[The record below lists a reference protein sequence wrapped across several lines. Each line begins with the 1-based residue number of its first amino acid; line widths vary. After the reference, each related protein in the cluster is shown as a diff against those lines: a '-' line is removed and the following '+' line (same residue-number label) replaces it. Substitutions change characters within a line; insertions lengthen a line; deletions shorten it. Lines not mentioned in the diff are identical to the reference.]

1 MRKKGLV
8 ERIVMREPAS
18 EDFSQSKL
26 PENRRK
32 LFSYMLKNK
41 FSKIYI
47 NHLLTS
53 LFFLP
58 LIIWGVLT
66 LSLSDWI
73 FSLDPREGITHF
85 VEYWFTV
92 YVTAIP
98 MWALAFFGLS
108 GGLNV
113 IRKLAWSDPV
123 IIKTDFLAGIKSSGR
138 QMALVGLLWGVAY
151 AIMRYAFDWLG
162 FYYQVF
168 DSSYSVIFGSFIC
181 IFLTVILFGLTVYM
195 ACMSC
200 QYNVTFLQLAVGA
213 FKLYFSDFFLANGV
227 ILASLAPLFVLTL
240 LGYAVTTLIA
250 YLLLVFIL
258 IGIMIIPMFLVCQHS
273 FDRVINI
280 KDYPDYYGRGLSYGR
295 YVTEADDSSERKFT
309 ENGEAVSDAASNSQV
324 ENDFERVS
332 DDENR
337 S

>member
-195 ACMSC
+195 ACMSS

-295 YVTEADDSSERKFT
+295 YVTEADDSREKKFT
-309 ENGEAVSDAASNSQV
+309 ENGEAVSDGASNSQV

-332 DDENR
+332 NDENR